1 MIEILFSH
9 AYIIKIPQHAAHV
22 LKFVVDLIHLSER
35 NDISLY
41 KYMMEE
47 VSNPFFI
54 QQKKEREKVWNSK
67 VRRSGQTRRKK
78 IDKRK
83 RKEECKT
90 LKNGKGCVSAAAF
103 CDVIPKHIYRAS
115 TIFSVKS
122 ISRKFSWKWFH
133 GKFPLT
139 HLN

>member
-9 AYIIKIPQHAAHV
+9 ACIIKIPQHAAHV

-54 QQKKEREKVWNSK
+54 QQKREKSLKLESK
-67 VRRSGQTRRKK
+67 KASRRK

-83 RKEECKT
+83 KKKT
-90 LKNGKGCVSAAAF
+90 
-103 CDVIPKHIYRAS
+103 
-115 TIFSVKS
+115 
-122 ISRKFSWKWFH
+122 
-133 GKFPLT
+133 
-139 HLN
+139 